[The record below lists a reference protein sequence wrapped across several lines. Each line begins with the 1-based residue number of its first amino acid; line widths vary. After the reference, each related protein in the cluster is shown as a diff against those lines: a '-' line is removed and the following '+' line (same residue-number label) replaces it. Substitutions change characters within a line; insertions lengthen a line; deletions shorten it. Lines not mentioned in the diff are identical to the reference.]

1 MLPLSKRRSRVVR
14 VLLISGL
21 LAMSSPLFS
30 QIDTI
35 KRVEITTEESA
46 QKYDLDGARLT
57 TTLTAN
63 EFKKAACCTLSES
76 FELSNTVEV
85 SNKDGISGIRQVEM
99 LGLSGK
105 YVLMT
110 RNNMPIL
117 NGIAQ
122 LNGLSN
128 IPGAFVANVNIAK
141 GNGSATLGYEG
152 LTGGIDYDLKS
163 SEKEPRLFLNA
174 YQNNQGRTEAN
185 VMLRKDIN
193 RNLRNFTYLH
203 GGTQWMTTDMN
214 RDGYTDMPITDR
226 IYLGNQTH
234 FQTKNTE
241 GMVGVTYWD
250 DGKRGGATKE
260 IGSNQLTDNP
270 NNFIFRSNESRLDL
284 FAKLGIIP
292 TEGETTFG
300 NIFNFSRHRMNYN
313 LNSLIGRTY
322 EAEEIRF
329 NYNGLMQTEI
339 TEAWGLKTGVSFLAT
354 QLEETFNSLSSVTPI
369 KPPSYQGAFNEVQ
382 FGAFGEAVYATDAVK
397 MVLGARLDHHNY
409 HGWFVTPRT
418 HIKWDINRNN
428 SFFAQGGYG
437 RRQAYIIS
445 ENLSYLINNRV
456 VIADFFNRSDP
467 GNLPYGF
474 NQERGWN
481 YGVSYLKRLMFL
493 GYPSSISVDVFRNQF
508 DIRIVLDQENFQ
520 KVNFVE
526 LTGADAGYSESIHT
540 EWSFMPAMRFEVRL
554 AYRYVNN
561 VQKLDSVMQLKPLLS
576 QHRAL
581 TTLTY
586 KTRNKWYFDIM
597 GSLNGPKRIFERPQI
612 NPTESQ
618 ALVTPTFALFNMQ
631 VRKSWDSGLEV
642 YLGAENIGN
651 FRQMDPIFTE
661 PGTGNIDASY
671 SWGPS
676 NGRLIYAGVRYELR

>member
-1 MLPLSKRRSRVVR
+1 MVR
-14 VLLISGL
+14 CIFLSGL
-21 LAMSSPLFS
+21 LIAGSPLLS

-35 KRVEITTEESA
+35 KTVEITTEESS
-46 QKYDLDGARLT
+46 QKFDTDGARLT
-57 TTLTAN
+57 TTLTEN

-141 GNGSATLGYEG
+141 GNGSTTLGYEG

-163 SEKEPRLFLNA
+163 SAKDPRLFFNA
-174 YQNNQGRTEAN
+174 YQNNQGRSEVN
-185 VMLRKDIN
+185 LMLKKDIN

-241 GMVGVTYWD
+241 GMVGLTYWE
-250 DGKRGGATKE
+250 DGKIGGATNE
-260 IGSNQLTDNP
+260 IGGNELTTNPSN
-270 NNFIFRSNESRLDL
+270 FMFRSNESRLDV

-313 LNSLIGRTY
+313 LNSLINRTY
-322 EAEEIRF
+322 NADELRF
-329 NYNGLMQTEI
+329 NYSGLMQTEL
-339 TEAWGLKTGVSFLAT
+339 TETWGLKTGVSFLAT
-354 QLEETFNSLSSVTPI
+354 QLDETFNSLSFVTPM
-369 KPPSYQGAFNEVQ
+369 KPPSYQGQINELQ
-382 FGAFGEAVYATDAVK
+382 FGAFGEAVYATDELK

-409 HGWFVTPRT
+409 HGWFATPRA
-418 HIKWDINRNN
+418 HLKWDLDRNN
-428 SFFAQGGYG
+428 SLFIQGGYG
-437 RRQAYIIS
+437 RRQAYIIA
-445 ENLSYLINNRV
+445 ENLPYMINNRLV
-456 VIADFFNRSDP
+456 NGNFLNRSEP
-467 GNLPYGF
+467 MTLPYGF

-493 GYPSSISVDVFRNQF
+493 GYPSSISIDVFRNQF
-508 DIRIVLDQENFQ
+508 DSRIVMDQE
-520 KVNFVE
+520 KSSEVTFVQ
-526 LTGADAGYSESIHT
+526 LTGANAGYSESIHT

-561 VQKLDSVMQLKPLLS
+561 VQKLGGEMQLKPLLS
-576 QHRAL
+576 QHRGLA
-581 TTLTY
+581 TLTY
-586 KTRNKWYFDIM
+586 KTRNKWYFDLV
-597 GSLNGPKRIFERPQI
+597 GSVNGPKRLFERPQI
-612 NPTESQ
+612 RPGPVDQ
-618 ALVTPTFALFNMQ
+618 PLKTPTYALFNVQ
-631 VRKSWDSGLEV
+631 VRKSWNSGLEV

-651 FRQMDPIFTE
+651 FRQMDPIFTY
-661 PGTGNIDASY
+661 PWGGAIDASY
-671 SWGPS
+671 SWGPA
-676 NGRLIYAGVRYELR
+676 NGRLFYLGVRYELK

>member
-1 MLPLSKRRSRVVR
+1 MVR
-14 VLLISGL
+14 CIFLSGL
-21 LAMSSPLFS
+21 LIVGSPLWS

-35 KRVEITTEESA
+35 KTVEITTEESS
-46 QKYDLDGARLT
+46 QKFDTDGARLT
-57 TTLTAN
+57 TTLTEN

-122 LNGLSN
+122 VNGLSN

-141 GNGSATLGYEG
+141 GNGSTTLGYEG

-163 SEKEPRLFLNA
+163 SAKDPRLFFNA
-174 YQNNQGRTEAN
+174 YQNNQGRSEVN
-185 VMLRKDIN
+185 LMLKKDIN

-214 RDGYTDMPITDR
+214 GDGYTDMPITDR

-241 GMVGVTYWD
+241 GMVGLTYWE
-250 DGKRGGATKE
+250 DGKIGGATNE
-260 IGSNQLTDNP
+260 IGGNELTTNPSN
-270 NNFIFRSNESRLDL
+270 FMFRSKESRLDV

-313 LNSLIGRTY
+313 LNSLINRTY
-322 EAEEIRF
+322 NADELRF
-329 NYNGLMQTEI
+329 NYSGLMQTEL
-339 TEAWGLKTGVSFLAT
+339 TETWGLKTGVSFLAT
-354 QLEETFNSLSSVTPI
+354 QLDETFNSLSFVTPM
-369 KPPSYQGAFNEVQ
+369 KPPSYQGQINELQ
-382 FGAFGEAVYATDAVK
+382 FGAFGEAVYATDELK

-409 HGWFVTPRT
+409 HGWFATPRA
-418 HIKWDINRNN
+418 HLKWDLDRNN
-428 SFFAQGGYG
+428 SLFIQGGYG
-437 RRQAYIIS
+437 RRQAYIIA
-445 ENLSYLINNRV
+445 ENLPFMINNRLV
-456 VIADFFNRSDP
+456 NGNFLNRSEP
-467 GNLPYGF
+467 MTLPYGF

-493 GYPSSISVDVFRNQF
+493 GYPSSISIDVFRNQF
-508 DIRIVLDQENFQ
+508 DSRIVMDQE
-520 KVNFVE
+520 KSSEVTFVQ

-561 VQKLDSVMQLKPLLS
+561 VQKLGGEMQLKPLLS
-576 QHRAL
+576 QHRGLA
-581 TTLTY
+581 TLTY
-586 KTRNKWYFDIM
+586 KTRNKWYFDLV
-597 GSLNGPKRIFERPQI
+597 GSVNGPKRLFERPQI
-612 NPTESQ
+612 RPGPVDQ
-618 ALVTPTFALFNMQ
+618 PLKTPTYALFNVQ
-631 VRKSWDSGLEV
+631 VRKSWNSGLEV

-651 FRQMDPIFTE
+651 FRQMDPIFTYTW
-661 PGTGNIDASY
+661 GGAIDASY
-671 SWGPS
+671 SWGPA
-676 NGRLIYAGVRYELR
+676 NGRLFYLGVRYELK

>member
-1 MLPLSKRRSRVVR
+1 MVK
-14 VLLISGL
+14 VLISSGL
-21 LAMSSPLFS
+21 LFLSSPLFS

-35 KRVEITTEESA
+35 KTVEITTEESA

-57 TTLTAN
+57 TTLNEN

-76 FELSNTVEV
+76 FDLSNTVEV

-99 LGLSGK
+99 LGLSSK

-128 IPGAFVANVNIAK
+128 IPGAFVSNVNIAK

-163 SEKEPRLFLNA
+163 SEKEPRFFLNA

-241 GMVGVTYWD
+241 GMVGATYWE
-250 DGKRGGATKE
+250 DGKIGGATKE
-260 IGSNQLTDNP
+260 IGGNELTTNP
-270 NNFIFRSNESRLDL
+270 RDFMFRSKESRLDV

-313 LNSLIGRTY
+313 LNSLLGRTY
-322 EAEEIRF
+322 NADEIRF
-329 NYNGLMQTEI
+329 NYNGLMQTEL
-339 TEAWGLKTGVSFLAT
+339 TEVWGLKTGVSFLAT
-354 QLEETFNSLSSVTPI
+354 QLDETFNSQYFVTPM
-369 KPPSYQGAFNEVQ
+369 KPPSYKGAFNEVQ
-382 FGAFGEAVYATDAVK
+382 FGAFGEAVYATETIK

-418 HIKWDINRNN
+418 HVKWDINKNN
-428 SFFAQGGYG
+428 SVFVQGGYG
-437 RRQAYIIS
+437 RRQAYVLS
-445 ENLSYLINNRV
+445 ENLPYLINNRQV
-456 VIADFFNRSDP
+456 NGDFLNHSDL
-467 GNLPYGF
+467 GTLPYGF

-508 DIRIVLDQENFQ
+508 DSRIVIDQE
-520 KVNFVE
+520 KSSVVNFVQ

-540 EWSFMPAMRFEVRL
+540 EWSFMPAIRFEVRL

-561 VQKLDSVMQLKPLLS
+561 VQKLGGLMQLQPLLS

-586 KTRNKWYFDIM
+586 KTRNKWYFDVM
-597 GSLNGPKRIFERPQI
+597 GSLNGPKRLFERPQI
-612 NPTESQ
+612 TPSPVDQPKN
-618 ALVTPTFALFNMQ
+618 TPTYALFNMQ
-631 VRKSWDSGLEV
+631 VRKSWNSGLEI

-651 FRQMDPIFTE
+651 FRQMDAIFTY
-661 PGTGNIDASY
+661 PGTGAIDASY

-676 NGRLIYAGVRYELR
+676 NGRMIYAGVRYELR

>member
-1 MLPLSKRRSRVVR
+1 MVKG
-14 VLLISGL
+14 LITSGL
-21 LAMSSPLFS
+21 LMVSSPLFS

-35 KRVEITTEESA
+35 KTVEITTEESA
-46 QKYDLDGARLT
+46 QKYDLNGARLT
-57 TTLTAN
+57 TTFTEN

-76 FELSNTVEV
+76 FDLSNTVEV

-128 IPGAFVANVNIAK
+128 IPGAFVSNVNIAK

-163 SEKEPRLFLNA
+163 SEKEPRLFFNA

-185 VMLRKDIN
+185 LMLRKDIN

-226 IYLGNQTH
+226 VYLGNQTH

-241 GMVGVTYWD
+241 GMMGATYWE
-250 DGKRGGATKE
+250 DGKMGGATNE
-260 IGSNQLTDNP
+260 IGGNELTTNP
-270 NNFIFRSNESRLDL
+270 SDFLFRSKESRLDV

-313 LNSLIGRTY
+313 LNSLLGRTY
-322 EAEEIRF
+322 NADELRF
-329 NYNGLMQTEI
+329 NYSGLMQTEL
-339 TEAWGLKTGVSFLAT
+339 TQTWGLKTGVSFLAT
-354 QLEETFNSLSSVTPI
+354 QLDETFNSSLNITPL
-369 KPPSYQGAFNEVQ
+369 KPPSYQGEINELQ
-382 FGAFGEAVYATDAVK
+382 FGAFGEAVYATDDVK
-397 MVLGARLDHHNY
+397 MVLGARIDHHNY

-418 HIKWDINRNN
+418 HIKWDINRKN
-428 SFFAQGGYG
+428 SLFVQGGYG
-437 RRQAYIIS
+437 RRQAYVIS
-445 ENLSYLINNRV
+445 ENLPYLINNRV
-456 VIADFFNRSDP
+456 VTADFLNRTEV

-481 YGVSYLKRLMFL
+481 YGISYLKRIMFL
-493 GYPSSISVDVFRNQF
+493 GYPSSISIDVFRNQF
-508 DIRIVLDQENFQ
+508 DSRIVMDQEKFYE
-520 KVNFVE
+520 VNFVQ
-526 LTGADAGYSESIHT
+526 LTGKDAGYSESIHT

-561 VQKLDSVMQLKPLLS
+561 VQKLGGVMQLTPLLS
-576 QHRAL
+576 QHRGLA
-581 TTLTY
+581 TLTY
-586 KTRNKWYFDIM
+586 KTRNNWYFDVL
-597 GSLNGPKRIFERPQI
+597 GSLNGPKRLFERPQL
-612 NPTESQ
+612 NPMP
-618 ALVTPTFALFNMQ
+618 VTQSSKTPAYALFNIQ
-631 VRKSWDSGLEV
+631 IRKSWNSGWEV
-642 YLGAENIGN
+642 YLGAENLGN
-651 FRQMDPIFTE
+651 FRQLDPIFTYA
-661 PGTGNIDASY
+661 GTGAIDASY

-676 NGRLIYAGVRYELR
+676 NGRMIYAGVRFELR

>member
-1 MLPLSKRRSRVVR
+1 MVKG
-14 VLLISGL
+14 LITSGL
-21 LAMSSPLFS
+21 LMVSSPLFS

-35 KRVEITTEESA
+35 KTVEITTEESA
-46 QKYDLDGARLT
+46 QKYDLNGARLT
-57 TTLTAN
+57 TTFTEN

-76 FELSNTVEV
+76 FDLSNTVEV

-128 IPGAFVANVNIAK
+128 IPGAFVSNVNIAK

-163 SEKEPRLFLNA
+163 SEKEPRLFFNA

-185 VMLRKDIN
+185 LMLRKDIN

-226 IYLGNQTH
+226 VYLGNQTH

-241 GMVGVTYWD
+241 GMVGITYWE
-250 DGKRGGATKE
+250 DGKMGGATNE
-260 IGSNQLTDNP
+260 IGGNELTTNP
-270 NNFIFRSNESRLDL
+270 SDFMFRSKESRLDV

-313 LNSLIGRTY
+313 LNSLLGRTY
-322 EAEEIRF
+322 NADELRF
-329 NYNGLMQTEI
+329 NYSGLMQTEL
-339 TEAWGLKTGVSFLAT
+339 TQTWGLKTGVSFLAT
-354 QLEETFNSLSSVTPI
+354 QLDETFNSSLNITPL
-369 KPPSYQGAFNEVQ
+369 KPPSYQGEINELQ
-382 FGAFGEAVYATDAVK
+382 FGAFGEAVYATDDVK
-397 MVLGARLDHHNY
+397 MVLGARIDHHNY

-418 HIKWDINRNN
+418 HIKWDINRKN
-428 SFFAQGGYG
+428 SLFVQGGYG
-437 RRQAYIIS
+437 RRQAYVIS
-445 ENLSYLINNRV
+445 ENLPYLINNRV
-456 VIADFFNRSDP
+456 VTADFLNRTEV

-481 YGVSYLKRLMFL
+481 YGISYLKRIMFL
-493 GYPSSISVDVFRNQF
+493 GYPSSISIDVFRNQF
-508 DIRIVLDQENFQ
+508 DSRIVMDQEKFYE
-520 KVNFVE
+520 VNFVQ
-526 LTGADAGYSESIHT
+526 LTGKDAGYSESIHT

-561 VQKLDSVMQLKPLLS
+561 VQKLGGVMQLTPLLS
-576 QHRAL
+576 QHRGLA
-581 TTLTY
+581 TLTY
-586 KTRNKWYFDIM
+586 KTRNNWYFDVL
-597 GSLNGPKRIFERPQI
+597 GSLNGPKRLFERPQL
-612 NPTESQ
+612 NPMP
-618 ALVTPTFALFNMQ
+618 VTQSSKTPAYALFNIQ
-631 VRKSWDSGLEV
+631 IRKSWNSGWEV
-642 YLGAENIGN
+642 YLGAENLGN
-651 FRQMDPIFTE
+651 FRQLDPIFTYA
-661 PGTGNIDASY
+661 GTGAIDASY

-676 NGRLIYAGVRYELR
+676 NGRMIYAGVRFELR

>member
-1 MLPLSKRRSRVVR
+1 MVK
-14 VLLISGL
+14 VLIASGL
-21 LAMSSPLFS
+21 LIVSGPLFS

-35 KRVEITTEESA
+35 KTVEITTEESA
-46 QKYDLDGARLT
+46 QKYDLNGARLT
-57 TTLTAN
+57 TTFTEN

-76 FELSNTVEV
+76 FDLSNTVEV

-128 IPGAFVANVNIAK
+128 IPGAFVSNVNIAK
-141 GNGSATLGYEG
+141 GNGSTTLGYEG

-163 SEKEPRLFLNA
+163 SEKEPRLFFNA

-185 VMLRKDIN
+185 LMLRKDIN

-241 GMVGVTYWD
+241 GMVGVTYWE
-250 DGKRGGATKE
+250 DGKMGGATNE
-260 IGSNQLTDNP
+260 IGGSELTTNP
-270 NNFIFRSNESRLDL
+270 SDFMFRSKESCLDV

-300 NIFNFSRHRMNYN
+300 NIFNFSRHRMDYN

-322 EAEEIRF
+322 NADELRF
-329 NYNGLMQTEI
+329 NYSGLMQTEL
-339 TEAWGLKTGVSFLAT
+339 TETWGLKTGVSFLAT
-354 QLEETFNSLSSVTPI
+354 QLDETFNSSLIFTPL
-369 KPPSYQGAFNEVQ
+369 KPPSYQGQINELQ
-382 FGAFGEAVYATDAVK
+382 FGAFGEAVYATDDVK
-397 MVLGARLDHHNY
+397 MVLGARIDHHNY

-418 HIKWDINRNN
+418 HIKWDINRKN
-428 SFFAQGGYG
+428 SLFVQGGYG
-437 RRQAYIIS
+437 RRQAYVIS
-445 ENLSYLINNRV
+445 ENLPYLINNRV
-456 VIADFFNRSDP
+456 VNADFLNRTEV

-481 YGVSYLKRLMFL
+481 YGISYLKRIMFL
-493 GYPSSISVDVFRNQF
+493 GYPSSISIDVFRNQF
-508 DIRIVLDQENFQ
+508 DSRIVMDQEKFYA
-520 KVNFVE
+520 VDFVQ
-526 LTGADAGYSESIHT
+526 LTGKDAGYSESIHT

-561 VQKLDSVMQLKPLLS
+561 VQKLGGVMQLTPLLS
-576 QHRAL
+576 QHRGLA
-581 TTLTY
+581 TLTY
-586 KTRNKWYFDIM
+586 KTRNNWYFDVM
-597 GSLNGPKRIFERPQI
+597 GNLNGSKRLFEKPQF
-612 NPTESQ
+612 TSES
-618 ALVTPTFALFNMQ
+618 LETPTYALFNMQ
-631 VRKSWDSGLEV
+631 IRKSWNSGWEV

-651 FRQMDPIFTE
+651 FRQLDPIITY
-661 PGTGNIDASY
+661 PATGAIDASY

-676 NGRLIYAGVRYELR
+676 NGRMIYAGVRFELR

>member
-1 MLPLSKRRSRVVR
+1 MVR
-14 VLLISGL
+14 FIILGGFLITG
-21 LAMSSPLFS
+21 SPLWS

-35 KRVEITTEESA
+35 KTVEITTEESS
-46 QKYDLDGARLT
+46 QKFDTDGARLT
-57 TTLTAN
+57 TTLTEN

-141 GNGSATLGYEG
+141 GNGSTTLGYEG

-163 SEKEPRLFLNA
+163 SAKDPRLFFNA
-174 YQNNQGRTEAN
+174 YQNNQGRSEVN
-185 VMLRKDIN
+185 LMLKKDIN
-193 RNLRNFTYLH
+193 PNLRNFTYLH
-203 GGTQWMTTDMN
+203 GGTQWVTTDMN

-241 GMVGVTYWD
+241 GMLGFTYWE
-250 DGKRGGATKE
+250 DGKMGGATNE
-260 IGSNQLTDNP
+260 IGGSELTTNP
-270 NNFIFRSNESRLDL
+270 SDFMFRSNESRLDV

-300 NIFNFSRHRMNYN
+300 NIFNFSRHRMDYN
-313 LNSLIGRTY
+313 LNSLIGRIY
-322 EAEEIRF
+322 NADELRF
-329 NYNGLMQTEI
+329 NYSGLMQTEL
-339 TEAWGLKTGVSFLAT
+339 TETWGIKTGVSFLAT
-354 QLEETFNSLSSVTPI
+354 QLDETFHRQSFATPM
-369 KPPSYQGAFNEVQ
+369 KPPSYQGQVNELQV
-382 FGAFGEAVYATDAVK
+382 GAFGEAVYATDELK
-397 MVLGARLDHHNY
+397 MVFGARLDHHNY
-409 HGWFVTPRT
+409 HGWFATPRA
-418 HIKWDINRNN
+418 HLKWDLNRNN
-428 SFFAQGGYG
+428 SLFLQGGYG
-437 RRQAYIIS
+437 RRQAYVIA
-445 ENLSYLINNRV
+445 ENLPYLINNRLV
-456 VIADFFNRSDP
+456 NGDFLNRSEA
-467 GNLPYGF
+467 GSLPYGF

-493 GYPSSISVDVFRNQF
+493 GYPSSISIDVFRNQF
-508 DIRIVLDQENFQ
+508 DSRIVMDQE
-520 KVNFVE
+520 KYYEVNFVQ

-561 VQKLDSVMQLKPLLS
+561 VQQLGGEMRLKPLLS
-576 QHRAL
+576 QHRGLA
-581 TTLTY
+581 TLTY
-586 KTRNKWYFDIM
+586 KTRNKWYFDLV
-597 GSLNGPKRIFERPQI
+597 GSVNGPKRLFERPQI
-612 NPTESQ
+612 VPGQTDQ
-618 ALVTPTFALFNMQ
+618 PLKTPTYALFNMQ
-631 VRKSWDSGLEV
+631 VRKSWNTGLEV

-651 FRQMDPIFTE
+651 FRQMDPIFTY
-661 PGTGNIDASY
+661 PWGGAIDASY
-671 SWGPS
+671 SWGPA
-676 NGRLIYAGVRYELR
+676 NGRLFYLGVRYELK

>member
-1 MLPLSKRRSRVVR
+1 MVKG
-14 VLLISGL
+14 LITSGL
-21 LAMSSPLFS
+21 LMVSGPLFS

-35 KRVEITTEESA
+35 KTVEITTEESA
-46 QKYDLDGARLT
+46 QKYDLYGARLT
-57 TTLTAN
+57 TTFTEN

-76 FELSNTVEV
+76 FDLSNTVEV

-128 IPGAFVANVNIAK
+128 IPGAFVSNVNIAK
-141 GNGSATLGYEG
+141 GNGSATLGFEG

-163 SEKEPRLFLNA
+163 SEKEPRLFFNA

-185 VMLRKDIN
+185 LMLRKDIN

-226 IYLGNQTH
+226 VYLGNQTH

-241 GMVGVTYWD
+241 GMVGITYWE
-250 DGKRGGATKE
+250 DGKMGGATNE
-260 IGSNQLTDNP
+260 IGGNELTTNP
-270 NNFIFRSNESRLDL
+270 SDFMFRSKESRLDV

-313 LNSLIGRTY
+313 LNSLLGRTY
-322 EAEEIRF
+322 NADELRF
-329 NYNGLMQTEI
+329 NYSGLMQTEL
-339 TEAWGLKTGVSFLAT
+339 TQTWGLKTGVSFLAT
-354 QLEETFNSLSSVTPI
+354 QLDETFNSSLNITPL
-369 KPPSYQGAFNEVQ
+369 KPPSYQGEINELQ
-382 FGAFGEAVYATDAVK
+382 FGAFGEAVYATDDVK
-397 MVLGARLDHHNY
+397 MVLGARIDHHNY

-418 HIKWDINRNN
+418 HIKWDINRKN
-428 SFFAQGGYG
+428 SLFVQGGYG
-437 RRQAYIIS
+437 RRQAYVIS
-445 ENLSYLINNRV
+445 ENLPYLINNRV
-456 VIADFFNRSDP
+456 VTADFLNRTEV

-481 YGVSYLKRLMFL
+481 YGISYLKRIIFL
-493 GYPSSISVDVFRNQF
+493 GYPSSISIDVFRNQF
-508 DIRIVLDQENFQ
+508 DSRIVMDQEKFYE
-520 KVNFVE
+520 VNFVQ
-526 LTGADAGYSESIHT
+526 LTGKDAGYSESIHT

-561 VQKLDSVMQLKPLLS
+561 VQKLGGVMQLTPLLS
-576 QHRAL
+576 QHRGLA
-581 TTLTY
+581 TLTY
-586 KTRNKWYFDIM
+586 KTHNNWYFDVL
-597 GSLNGPKRIFERPQI
+597 GSLNGPKRLFERPQL
-612 NPTESQ
+612 NPMP
-618 ALVTPTFALFNMQ
+618 VTQSSKTPAYALFNIQ
-631 VRKSWDSGLEV
+631 IRKSLNSGWEV
-642 YLGAENIGN
+642 YLGAENLGN
-651 FRQMDPIFTE
+651 FRQLDPIFTYA
-661 PGTGNIDASY
+661 GTGAIDASY

-676 NGRLIYAGVRYELR
+676 NGRMIYAGVRFELR

>member
-1 MLPLSKRRSRVVR
+1 MVR
-14 VLLISGL
+14 CIFLSGL
-21 LAMSSPLFS
+21 LIAGSPLLS

-35 KRVEITTEESA
+35 KTVEITTEESS
-46 QKYDLDGARLT
+46 QKFDTDGARLT
-57 TTLTAN
+57 TTLTEN

-141 GNGSATLGYEG
+141 GNGSTTLGYEG

-163 SEKEPRLFLNA
+163 SAKDPRLFFNA
-174 YQNNQGRTEAN
+174 YQNNQGRSEVN
-185 VMLRKDIN
+185 LMFKKDIN

-214 RDGYTDMPITDR
+214 GDGYTDMPITDR

-241 GMVGVTYWD
+241 GMVGITYWE
-250 DGKRGGATKE
+250 DGKMGGATNE
-260 IGSNQLTDNP
+260 TGGNELTTNP
-270 NNFIFRSNESRLDL
+270 NDFMFRSKESRLDV

-313 LNSLIGRTY
+313 LNSLINRTY
-322 EAEEIRF
+322 NADELRF
-329 NYNGLMQTEI
+329 NYSGLMQTEL
-339 TEAWGLKTGVSFLAT
+339 TETWGLKTGVSFLAT
-354 QLEETFNSLSSVTPI
+354 QLDETFNSLSFVTPL
-369 KPPSYQGAFNEVQ
+369 KPPTYQGQINELQ
-382 FGAFGEAVYATDAVK
+382 FGAFGEAVYATDELK

-409 HGWFVTPRT
+409 HGWFATPRA
-418 HIKWDINRNN
+418 HIKWDVNHNN
-428 SFFAQGGYG
+428 SLFIQGGYG
-437 RRQAYIIS
+437 RRQAYVIA
-445 ENLSYLINNRV
+445 ENLPYMINNRLV
-456 VIADFFNRSDP
+456 NGNFLNRSEP
-467 GNLPYGF
+467 MTLPYGF

-493 GYPSSISVDVFRNQF
+493 GYPSSISIDVFRNQF
-508 DIRIVLDQENFQ
+508 DSRIVMDQE
-520 KVNFVE
+520 KSSEVTFVQ

-561 VQKLDSVMQLKPLLS
+561 VQKLGGEMQLKPLLS
-576 QHRAL
+576 QHRGLA
-581 TTLTY
+581 TLTY
-586 KTRNKWYFDIM
+586 KTRNKWHFDLV
-597 GSLNGPKRIFERPQI
+597 GSVNGPKRLFERPQI
-612 NPTESQ
+612 SPGQ
-618 ALVTPTFALFNMQ
+618 VDQPLKTPTYALFNMQ
-631 VRKSWDSGLEV
+631 VRKSWNSGLEV
-642 YLGAENIGN
+642 YMGAENIGN
-651 FRQMDPIFTE
+651 FRQMDPIFTY
-661 PGTGNIDASY
+661 PWGGAIDASY
-671 SWGPS
+671 SWGPA
-676 NGRLIYAGVRYELR
+676 NGRLFYLGVRYELK

>member
-1 MLPLSKRRSRVVR
+1 MVKG
-14 VLLISGL
+14 LIASGL
-21 LAMSSPLFS
+21 LMVSGPLFS

-35 KRVEITTEESA
+35 KTVEITTEESA
-46 QKYDLDGARLT
+46 QKYDLYGARLT
-57 TTLTAN
+57 TTFTEN

-76 FELSNTVEV
+76 FDLSNTVEV

-128 IPGAFVANVNIAK
+128 IPGAFVSNVNIAK
-141 GNGSATLGYEG
+141 GNGSATLGFEG

-163 SEKEPRLFLNA
+163 SEKEPRLFFNA

-185 VMLRKDIN
+185 LMLRKDIN

-226 IYLGNQTH
+226 VYLGNQTH

-241 GMVGVTYWD
+241 GMVGITYWE
-250 DGKRGGATKE
+250 DGKMGGATNE
-260 IGSNQLTDNP
+260 IGGNELTTNP
-270 NNFIFRSNESRLDL
+270 SDFMFRSKESRLDV

-313 LNSLIGRTY
+313 LNSLLGRTY
-322 EAEEIRF
+322 NADELRF
-329 NYNGLMQTEI
+329 NYSGLMQTEL
-339 TEAWGLKTGVSFLAT
+339 TQTWGLKTGVSFLAT
-354 QLEETFNSLSSVTPI
+354 QLDETFNSSLNITPL
-369 KPPSYQGAFNEVQ
+369 KPPSYQGEINELQ
-382 FGAFGEAVYATDAVK
+382 FGAFGEAVYATDDVK
-397 MVLGARLDHHNY
+397 MVLGARIDHHNY

-418 HIKWDINRNN
+418 HIKWDINRKN
-428 SFFAQGGYG
+428 SLFVQGGYG
-437 RRQAYIIS
+437 RRQAYVIS
-445 ENLSYLINNRV
+445 ENLPYLINNRV
-456 VIADFFNRSDP
+456 VTADFLNRTEV

-481 YGVSYLKRLMFL
+481 YGISYLKRIIFL
-493 GYPSSISVDVFRNQF
+493 GYPSSISIDVFRNQF
-508 DIRIVLDQENFQ
+508 DSRIVMDQEKFYE
-520 KVNFVE
+520 VNFVQ
-526 LTGADAGYSESIHT
+526 LTGKDAGYSESIHT

-561 VQKLDSVMQLKPLLS
+561 VQKLGGVMQLTPLLS
-576 QHRAL
+576 QHRGLA
-581 TTLTY
+581 TLTY
-586 KTRNKWYFDIM
+586 KTHNNWYFDVL
-597 GSLNGPKRIFERPQI
+597 GSLNGPKRLFERPQL
-612 NPTESQ
+612 NPMP
-618 ALVTPTFALFNMQ
+618 VTQSSKTPAYALFNIQ
-631 VRKSWDSGLEV
+631 IRKSLNSGWEV
-642 YLGAENIGN
+642 YLGAENLGN
-651 FRQMDPIFTE
+651 FRQLDPIFTYA
-661 PGTGNIDASY
+661 GTGAIDASY

-676 NGRLIYAGVRYELR
+676 NGRMIYAGVRFELR

>member
-1 MLPLSKRRSRVVR
+1 MVR
-14 VLLISGL
+14 YILLSGL
-21 LAMSSPLFS
+21 LIAGSPLWS

-35 KRVEITTEESA
+35 KTVEITTEESS
-46 QKYDLDGARLT
+46 QKFDTDGGRLT
-57 TTLTAN
+57 TTLTEN

-141 GNGSATLGYEG
+141 GNGSTTLGYEG

-163 SEKEPRLFLNA
+163 SAKDPRFFFNA
-174 YQNNQGRTEAN
+174 YQNNQGRSEVN
-185 VMLRKDIN
+185 LMLKKDVN
-193 RNLRNFTYLH
+193 QNLRNYTYLH

-214 RDGYTDMPITDR
+214 QDGYTDMPMTDR
-226 IYLGNQTH
+226 IYIGNQTH
-234 FQTKNTE
+234 FQSKNTE
-241 GMVGVTYWD
+241 GMVGATYWE
-250 DGKRGGATKE
+250 DGKMGGATYE
-260 IGSNQLTDNP
+260 IGGSEISTNP
-270 NNFIFRSNESRLDL
+270 NDFMFKSKESRLDV

-292 TEGETTFG
+292 NEGETTFG

-313 LNSLIGRTY
+313 LNSLIGRIY
-322 EAEEIRF
+322 EADEIRF
-329 NYNGLMQTEI
+329 NYSGLMQTEI

-354 QLEETFNSLSSVTPI
+354 QLDETFHSLSYVTPL
-369 KPPSYQGAFNEVQ
+369 KPPSYQGEINELQ
-382 FGAFGEAVYATDAVK
+382 FGAFGEAVYATDKLK
-397 MVLGARLDHHNY
+397 MVLGARMDHHNY
-409 HGWFVTPRT
+409 YGWFFTPRA
-418 HIKWDINRNN
+418 HLKWDLNRNN
-428 SFFAQGGYG
+428 SLFLQAGYG
-437 RRQAYIIS
+437 RRQAYVIA
-445 ENLSYLINNRV
+445 ENLPYLINNRQT
-456 VIADFFNRSDP
+456 N
-467 GNLPYGF
+467 GNFLNNSELGTLPYGF

-493 GYPSSISVDVFRNQF
+493 GYPSSISVDVFRNKF
-508 DIRIVLDQENFQ
+508 DSRIVVDQEDPGEV
-520 KVNFVE
+520 KFVQ
-526 LTGADAGYSESIHT
+526 LVGPDAGFSESIHT

-561 VQKLDSVMQLKPLLS
+561 IQKLGDELRLKPLLS
-576 QHRAL
+576 RHRGLA
-581 TTLTY
+581 TLTY
-586 KTRNKWYFDIM
+586 KTRNKWYFDLVSSI
-597 GSLNGPKRIFERPQI
+597 NGPKRLFERPET
-612 NPTESQ
+612 NPISIVQQLE
-618 ALVTPTFALFNMQ
+618 TPTYALFNMQ
-631 VRKSWDSGLEV
+631 VRKTWNSGLEV

-651 FRQMDPIFTE
+651 FRQTDPIFTY
-661 PGTGNIDASY
+661 PTGGAIDASY

-676 NGRLIYAGVRYELR
+676 NGRLLYLGIRYELK

>member
-1 MLPLSKRRSRVVR
+1 MVK
-14 VLLISGL
+14 VLIASGL
-21 LAMSSPLFS
+21 LIVSGPLFS

-35 KRVEITTEESA
+35 KTVEITTEESA
-46 QKYDLDGARLT
+46 QKYDLNGARLT
-57 TTLTAN
+57 TTFTEN

-76 FELSNTVEV
+76 FDLSNTVEV

-128 IPGAFVANVNIAK
+128 IPGAFVSNVNIAK

-163 SEKEPRLFLNA
+163 SEKEPRLFFNA

-185 VMLRKDIN
+185 LMLRKDIN

-214 RDGYTDMPITDR
+214 RDGYTDMPVTDR

-241 GMVGVTYWD
+241 GMVGVTYWE
-250 DGKRGGATKE
+250 DGKMGGATNE
-260 IGSNQLTDNP
+260 IGGNELTTNP
-270 NNFIFRSNESRLDL
+270 SDFMFRSKESRLDV
-284 FAKLGIIP
+284 FAKLGLIP

-300 NIFNFSRHRMNYN
+300 NIFNFSRHRMDYN

-322 EAEEIRF
+322 NADELRF
-329 NYNGLMQTEI
+329 NYSGLMQTEL
-339 TEAWGLKTGVSFLAT
+339 TETWGLKTGVSFLAT
-354 QLEETFNSLSSVTPI
+354 QLDETFNSSLNITPL
-369 KPPSYQGAFNEVQ
+369 KPPSYQGDINELQ
-382 FGAFGEAVYATDAVK
+382 FGAFGEAVYATDDVK
-397 MVLGARLDHHNY
+397 MVLGARIDHHNY

-418 HIKWDINRNN
+418 HIKWDINRKN
-428 SFFAQGGYG
+428 SLFVQGGYG
-437 RRQAYIIS
+437 RRQAYVIS
-445 ENLSYLINNRV
+445 ENLPYLINNRV
-456 VIADFFNRSDP
+456 VNADFLNRTEV

-481 YGVSYLKRLMFL
+481 YGISYLKRIMFL
-493 GYPSSISVDVFRNQF
+493 GYPSSISIDVFRNQF
-508 DIRIVLDQENFQ
+508 DSRIVMDQEKFYAVDVVQ
-520 KVNFVE
+520 
-526 LTGADAGYSESIHT
+526 LTGKDAGYSESIHT

-561 VQKLDSVMQLKPLLS
+561 VQKLGGVMQLTPLLS
-576 QHRAL
+576 QHRGLA
-581 TTLTY
+581 TLTY
-586 KTRNKWYFDIM
+586 KTRNNWYFDVM
-597 GSLNGPKRIFERPQI
+597 GNLNGSKRLFEKPQF
-612 NPTESQ
+612 TSES
-618 ALVTPTFALFNMQ
+618 LETPTYALFNMQ
-631 VRKSWDSGLEV
+631 IRKSWNSGWEV

-651 FRQMDPIFTE
+651 FRQLDPIITY
-661 PGTGNIDASY
+661 PATGAIDASY

-676 NGRLIYAGVRYELR
+676 NGRMIYAGVRFELR

>member
-1 MLPLSKRRSRVVR
+1 MVR
-14 VLLISGL
+14 FIILGGFLITG
-21 LAMSSPLFS
+21 SPLLS

-35 KRVEITTEESA
+35 KTVEITTEESS
-46 QKYDLDGARLT
+46 QKFDTDGARLT
-57 TTLTAN
+57 TTLTEN

-141 GNGSATLGYEG
+141 GNGSTTLGYEG

-163 SEKEPRLFLNA
+163 SAKDPRLFFNA
-174 YQNNQGRTEAN
+174 YQNNQGRSEVN
-185 VMLRKDIN
+185 LMLKKDIN
-193 RNLRNFTYLH
+193 PNLRNFTYLH
-203 GGTQWMTTDMN
+203 GGTQWVTTDMN

-241 GMVGVTYWD
+241 GMLGFTYWE
-250 DGKRGGATKE
+250 DGKMGGATNE
-260 IGSNQLTDNP
+260 IGGSELTTNP
-270 NNFIFRSNESRLDL
+270 SDFMFRSNESRLDV

-300 NIFNFSRHRMNYN
+300 NIFNFSRHRMDYN
-313 LNSLIGRTY
+313 LNSLIGRIY
-322 EAEEIRF
+322 NADELRF
-329 NYNGLMQTEI
+329 NYSGLMQTEL
-339 TEAWGLKTGVSFLAT
+339 TETLGIKTGVSFLAT
-354 QLEETFNSLSSVTPI
+354 QLDETFHRQSFAKPM
-369 KPPSYQGAFNEVQ
+369 KPPSYQGQVNELQV
-382 FGAFGEAVYATDAVK
+382 GAFGEAVYATDELK
-397 MVLGARLDHHNY
+397 MVFGARLDHHNY
-409 HGWFVTPRT
+409 HGWFATPRA
-418 HIKWDINRNN
+418 HLKWDLNRNN
-428 SFFAQGGYG
+428 SLFLQGGYG
-437 RRQAYIIS
+437 RRQAYVIA
-445 ENLSYLINNRV
+445 ENLPYLINNRLV
-456 VIADFFNRSDP
+456 NGDFLNRSEA
-467 GNLPYGF
+467 GSLPYGF

-508 DIRIVLDQENFQ
+508 DSRIVMDQE
-520 KVNFVE
+520 KYYEVNFVQ

-561 VQKLDSVMQLKPLLS
+561 VQQLGGEMRLKPLLS
-576 QHRAL
+576 QHRGLA
-581 TTLTY
+581 TLTY
-586 KTRNKWYFDIM
+586 KTRNKWYFDLV
-597 GSLNGPKRIFERPQI
+597 GSVNGPKRLFERPQI
-612 NPTESQ
+612 VPGLTDQ
-618 ALVTPTFALFNMQ
+618 PLKTPTYALFNMQ
-631 VRKSWDSGLEV
+631 VRKSWNTGLEV

-651 FRQMDPIFTE
+651 FRQMDPIFTY
-661 PGTGNIDASY
+661 PWGGAIDASY
-671 SWGPS
+671 SWGPA
-676 NGRLIYAGVRYELR
+676 NGRLFYLGVRYELK

>member
-1 MLPLSKRRSRVVR
+1 MVKG
-14 VLLISGL
+14 LIASGL
-21 LAMSSPLFS
+21 LMVSGPLFS

-35 KRVEITTEESA
+35 KTVEITTEESA
-46 QKYDLDGARLT
+46 QKYDLYGARLT
-57 TTLTAN
+57 TTFTEN

-76 FELSNTVEV
+76 FDLSNTVEV

-128 IPGAFVANVNIAK
+128 IPGAFVSNVNIAK
-141 GNGSATLGYEG
+141 GNGSATLGFEG

-163 SEKEPRLFLNA
+163 SEKEPRLFFNA

-185 VMLRKDIN
+185 LMLRKDIN

-226 IYLGNQTH
+226 VYLGNQTH

-241 GMVGVTYWD
+241 GMVGITYWE
-250 DGKRGGATKE
+250 DGKMGGATNE
-260 IGSNQLTDNP
+260 IGGNELTTNP
-270 NNFIFRSNESRLDL
+270 SDFMFRSKESRLDV

-313 LNSLIGRTY
+313 LNSLLGRTY
-322 EAEEIRF
+322 NADELRF
-329 NYNGLMQTEI
+329 NYSGLMQTEL
-339 TEAWGLKTGVSFLAT
+339 TQTWGLKTGVSFLAT
-354 QLEETFNSLSSVTPI
+354 QLDETFNSSLNITPL
-369 KPPSYQGAFNEVQ
+369 KPPSYQGEINELQ
-382 FGAFGEAVYATDAVK
+382 FGAFGEAVYATDDVK
-397 MVLGARLDHHNY
+397 MVLGARIDHHNY

-418 HIKWDINRNN
+418 HIKWDINRKN
-428 SFFAQGGYG
+428 SLFVQGGYG
-437 RRQAYIIS
+437 RRQAYVIS
-445 ENLSYLINNRV
+445 ENLPYLINNRV
-456 VIADFFNRSDP
+456 VTADFLNRTEV

-481 YGVSYLKRLMFL
+481 YGISYLKRIMFL
-493 GYPSSISVDVFRNQF
+493 GYPSSISIDVFRNQF
-508 DIRIVLDQENFQ
+508 DSRIVMDQEKFYE
-520 KVNFVE
+520 VNFVQ
-526 LTGADAGYSESIHT
+526 LTGKDAGYSESIHT

-561 VQKLDSVMQLKPLLS
+561 VQKLGGVMQLTPLLS
-576 QHRAL
+576 QHRGLA
-581 TTLTY
+581 TLTY
-586 KTRNKWYFDIM
+586 KTRNNWYFDVL
-597 GSLNGPKRIFERPQI
+597 GSLNGPKRLFERPQL
-612 NPTESQ
+612 NPMP
-618 ALVTPTFALFNMQ
+618 VTQSSKTPAYALFNIQ
-631 VRKSWDSGLEV
+631 IRKSWNSGWEV
-642 YLGAENIGN
+642 YLGAENLGN
-651 FRQMDPIFTE
+651 FRQLDPIFTYA
-661 PGTGNIDASY
+661 GTGAIDASY

-676 NGRLIYAGVRYELR
+676 NGRMIYAGVRFELR

>member
-1 MLPLSKRRSRVVR
+1 MVKG
-14 VLLISGL
+14 LIASGL
-21 LAMSSPLFS
+21 LMVSGPLFS

-35 KRVEITTEESA
+35 KTVEITTEESA
-46 QKYDLDGARLT
+46 QKYDLNGARLT
-57 TTLTAN
+57 TTFTEN

-76 FELSNTVEV
+76 FDLSNTVEV

-128 IPGAFVANVNIAK
+128 IPGAFVSNVNIAK
-141 GNGSATLGYEG
+141 GNGSATLGFEG

-163 SEKEPRLFLNA
+163 SEKEPRLFFNA

-185 VMLRKDIN
+185 LMLRKDIN

-226 IYLGNQTH
+226 VYLGNQTH

-241 GMVGVTYWD
+241 GMVGITYWE
-250 DGKRGGATKE
+250 DGKMGGATNE
-260 IGSNQLTDNP
+260 IGGNELTTNP
-270 NNFIFRSNESRLDL
+270 SDFMFRSKESRLDV

-313 LNSLIGRTY
+313 LNSLLGRTY
-322 EAEEIRF
+322 NADELRF
-329 NYNGLMQTEI
+329 NYSGLMQTEL
-339 TEAWGLKTGVSFLAT
+339 TQTWGLKTGVSFLAT
-354 QLEETFNSLSSVTPI
+354 QLDETFNSSLNITPL
-369 KPPSYQGAFNEVQ
+369 KPPSYQGEINELQ
-382 FGAFGEAVYATDAVK
+382 FGAFGEAVYATDDVK
-397 MVLGARLDHHNY
+397 MVLGARIDHHNY

-418 HIKWDINRNN
+418 HIKWDINRKN
-428 SFFAQGGYG
+428 SLFVQGGYG
-437 RRQAYIIS
+437 RRQAYVIS
-445 ENLSYLINNRV
+445 ENLPYLINNRV
-456 VIADFFNRSDP
+456 VTADFLNRTEV

-481 YGVSYLKRLMFL
+481 YGISYLKRIMFL
-493 GYPSSISVDVFRNQF
+493 GYPSSISIDVFRNQF
-508 DIRIVLDQENFQ
+508 DSRIVMDQEKFYE
-520 KVNFVE
+520 VNFVQ
-526 LTGADAGYSESIHT
+526 LTGKDAGYSESIHT

-561 VQKLDSVMQLKPLLS
+561 VQKLGGVMQLTPLLS
-576 QHRAL
+576 QHRGLA
-581 TTLTY
+581 TLTY
-586 KTRNKWYFDIM
+586 KTRNNWYFDVL
-597 GSLNGPKRIFERPQI
+597 GSLNGPKRLFERPQL
-612 NPTESQ
+612 NPMP
-618 ALVTPTFALFNMQ
+618 VTQSSKTPAYALFNIQ
-631 VRKSWDSGLEV
+631 IRKSWNSGWEV
-642 YLGAENIGN
+642 YLGAENLGN
-651 FRQMDPIFTE
+651 FRQLDPIFTYA
-661 PGTGNIDASY
+661 GTGAIDASY

-676 NGRLIYAGVRYELR
+676 NGRMIYAGVRFELR

>member
-1 MLPLSKRRSRVVR
+1 MVR
-14 VLLISGL
+14 CIFLSGL
-21 LAMSSPLFS
+21 LIVGSPLWS

-35 KRVEITTEESA
+35 KTVEITTEESS
-46 QKYDLDGARLT
+46 KKFDTDGARLT
-57 TTLTAN
+57 TTLTEN

-141 GNGSATLGYEG
+141 GNGSTTLGYEG

-163 SEKEPRLFLNA
+163 SAKDPRLFFNA
-174 YQNNQGRTEAN
+174 YQNNQGRSEVN
-185 VMLRKDIN
+185 LMLKKDIN

-241 GMVGVTYWD
+241 GMVGLTYWE
-250 DGKRGGATKE
+250 DGKIGGATNE
-260 IGSNQLTDNP
+260 IGGNELTTNPSN
-270 NNFIFRSNESRLDL
+270 FMFRSKESRLDV
-284 FAKLGIIP
+284 FAKLGMIP

-313 LNSLIGRTY
+313 LNSLINRTY
-322 EAEEIRF
+322 NADELRF
-329 NYNGLMQTEI
+329 NYSGLMQTEL
-339 TEAWGLKTGVSFLAT
+339 TETWGLKTGVSFLAT
-354 QLEETFNSLSSVTPI
+354 QLDETFNSLSFVTPM
-369 KPPSYQGAFNEVQ
+369 KPPSYQGQINELQ
-382 FGAFGEAVYATDAVK
+382 FGAFGEAVYATDELK

-409 HGWFVTPRT
+409 HGWFATPRA
-418 HIKWDINRNN
+418 HLKWDLDRNN
-428 SFFAQGGYG
+428 SLFIQGGYG
-437 RRQAYIIS
+437 RRQAYIIA
-445 ENLSYLINNRV
+445 ENLLYMINNRLV
-456 VIADFFNRSDP
+456 NGNFLNRSEP
-467 GNLPYGF
+467 MTLPYGF

-493 GYPSSISVDVFRNQF
+493 GYPSSISIDVFRNQF
-508 DIRIVLDQENFQ
+508 DSRIVMDQE
-520 KVNFVE
+520 KSSEVTFVQ

-561 VQKLDSVMQLKPLLS
+561 VQKLGGEMQLKPLLS
-576 QHRAL
+576 QHRGLA
-581 TTLTY
+581 TLTY
-586 KTRNKWYFDIM
+586 KTRNKWYFDLV
-597 GSLNGPKRIFERPQI
+597 GSVNGPKRLFERPQI
-612 NPTESQ
+612 RPGPVDQ
-618 ALVTPTFALFNMQ
+618 PLKTPTYALFNVQ
-631 VRKSWDSGLEV
+631 VRKSWNSGLEL

-651 FRQMDPIFTE
+651 FRQMDPIFTY
-661 PGTGNIDASY
+661 PWGGAIDASY
-671 SWGPS
+671 SWGPA
-676 NGRLIYAGVRYELR
+676 NGRLFYLGVRYELK

>member
-1 MLPLSKRRSRVVR
+1 MVR
-14 VLLISGL
+14 CIFLSGL
-21 LAMSSPLFS
+21 LIVGSPLWS

-35 KRVEITTEESA
+35 KTVEITTEESS
-46 QKYDLDGARLT
+46 QKFDTDGARLT
-57 TTLTAN
+57 TTLTEN

-141 GNGSATLGYEG
+141 GNGSTTLGYEG

-163 SEKEPRLFLNA
+163 SAKDPRLFFNA
-174 YQNNQGRTEAN
+174 YQNNQVRSEVN
-185 VMLRKDIN
+185 LMLKKDIN

-214 RDGYTDMPITDR
+214 GDGYTDMPITDR

-241 GMVGVTYWD
+241 GMVGLTYWE
-250 DGKRGGATKE
+250 DGKMGGATNE
-260 IGSNQLTDNP
+260 IGGSELTTNPSN
-270 NNFIFRSNESRLDL
+270 FMFRSNESRLDV

-313 LNSLIGRTY
+313 LNSLINRTY
-322 EAEEIRF
+322 NADELRF
-329 NYNGLMQTEI
+329 NYSGLMQTEL
-339 TEAWGLKTGVSFLAT
+339 TETWGLKTGVSFLAT
-354 QLEETFNSLSSVTPI
+354 QLDETFNSLSFVTPM
-369 KPPSYQGAFNEVQ
+369 KPPSYQGQINELQ
-382 FGAFGEAVYATDAVK
+382 FGAFGEAVYATDELK

-409 HGWFVTPRT
+409 HGWFATPRA
-418 HIKWDINRNN
+418 HLKWDLDRNN
-428 SFFAQGGYG
+428 SLFIQGGYG
-437 RRQAYIIS
+437 RRQAYIIA
-445 ENLSYLINNRV
+445 ENLPYMINNRLV
-456 VIADFFNRSDP
+456 NGNFLNRSEP
-467 GNLPYGF
+467 MTLPYGF

-493 GYPSSISVDVFRNQF
+493 DYPSSISIDVFRNQF
-508 DIRIVLDQENFQ
+508 DSRIVMDQEKSSEVTFMQ
-520 KVNFVE
+520 

-561 VQKLDSVMQLKPLLS
+561 VQKLGGEMQLKPLLS
-576 QHRAL
+576 QHRGLA
-581 TTLTY
+581 TLTY
-586 KTRNKWYFDIM
+586 KTRNKWYFDLV
-597 GSLNGPKRIFERPQI
+597 GSVNGPKRLFERPQI
-612 NPTESQ
+612 RPGPVDQ
-618 ALVTPTFALFNMQ
+618 PLKTPTYALFNVQ
-631 VRKSWDSGLEV
+631 VRKSWNSGLEV

-651 FRQMDPIFTE
+651 FRQMDPIFTYTW
-661 PGTGNIDASY
+661 GGAIDASY
-671 SWGPS
+671 SWGPA
-676 NGRLIYAGVRYELR
+676 NGRLFYLGVRYELK

>member
-1 MLPLSKRRSRVVR
+1 MVR
-14 VLLISGL
+14 CIFLSGL
-21 LAMSSPLFS
+21 LIVGSPLWS

-35 KRVEITTEESA
+35 KTVEITTEESS
-46 QKYDLDGARLT
+46 QKFDTDGARLT
-57 TTLTAN
+57 TTLTEN

-141 GNGSATLGYEG
+141 GNGSTTLGYEG

-163 SEKEPRLFLNA
+163 SAKDPRLFFNA
-174 YQNNQGRTEAN
+174 YQNNQGRSEVN
-185 VMLRKDIN
+185 LMLKKDIN

-241 GMVGVTYWD
+241 GMVGLTYWE
-250 DGKRGGATKE
+250 DGKIGGATNE
-260 IGSNQLTDNP
+260 IGGNELTTNPSN
-270 NNFIFRSNESRLDL
+270 FMFRSKESRLDV

-313 LNSLIGRTY
+313 LNSLINRTY
-322 EAEEIRF
+322 NADELRF
-329 NYNGLMQTEI
+329 NYSGLMQTEL
-339 TEAWGLKTGVSFLAT
+339 TETLGLKMGVSFLAT
-354 QLEETFNSLSSVTPI
+354 QLDETFNSLSFVTPM
-369 KPPSYQGAFNEVQ
+369 KPPSYQGQINELQ
-382 FGAFGEAVYATDAVK
+382 FGAFGEAVYATDELK

-409 HGWFVTPRT
+409 HGWFATPRA
-418 HIKWDINRNN
+418 HLKWDLDRNN
-428 SFFAQGGYG
+428 SLFIQGGYG
-437 RRQAYIIS
+437 RRQAYIIV
-445 ENLSYLINNRV
+445 ENLPYMINNRLV
-456 VIADFFNRSDP
+456 NGNFLNRSEP
-467 GNLPYGF
+467 MTLPYGF

-493 GYPSSISVDVFRNQF
+493 GYPSSISIDVFRNQF
-508 DIRIVLDQENFQ
+508 DSRIVMDQE
-520 KVNFVE
+520 KSSEVTFVQ
-526 LTGADAGYSESIHT
+526 LTGANAGYSESIHT

-561 VQKLDSVMQLKPLLS
+561 VQKLGGEMQLKPLLS
-576 QHRAL
+576 QHRGLA
-581 TTLTY
+581 TLTY
-586 KTRNKWYFDIM
+586 KTRNKWYFDLV
-597 GSLNGPKRIFERPQI
+597 GSVNGPKRLFERPQI
-612 NPTESQ
+612 RPGPVDQ
-618 ALVTPTFALFNMQ
+618 PLKTPTYALFNVQ
-631 VRKSWDSGLEV
+631 VRKSWNSGLEV

-651 FRQMDPIFTE
+651 FRQMDPIFTY
-661 PGTGNIDASY
+661 PWGGAIDASY
-671 SWGPS
+671 SWGPA
-676 NGRLIYAGVRYELR
+676 NGRLFYLGVRYELK